1 MPGIDAFA
9 DRLSSYLGPDQVNLV
24 RRAYYYAEQA
34 HDGQRRRSG
43 EPYVTHPL
51 AVSNI
56 LADMHMDHQSL
67 MAAMLHDVI
76 EDTGI
81 AKEAL
86 TAQFARP
93 VSELGR
99 RGQQADPV

>member
-1 MPGIDAFA
+1 M
-9 DRLSSYLGPDQVNLV
+9 
-24 RRAYYYAEQA
+24 
-34 HDGQRRRSG
+34 
-43 EPYVTHPL
+43 THPL

-86 TAQFARP
+86 TAQFGET
-93 VSELGR
+93 VSNSTGS
-99 RGQQADPV
+99 AS